1 MKLSRSN
8 LRRLIKEEVSKV
20 INESAEEMPYR
31 ARVILGL
38 VPGVDVPMLDTVF
51 DPFGERWAAQFM
63 DDDPDHKTL
72 YFALQDLSDIVAKG
86 YENNTGQ
93 IMLKPGPFRGGERL
107 PYLLERFAVA
117 KSIVMSG
124 TRSKE
129 LEKKLKS
136 VGAQMGSSVSSKT
149 FAVITADLESTSSK
163 VNDAKKLEIPLFTP
177 DTFEKKY
184 FA

>member
-1 MKLSRSN
+1 MVIFVVTSKKVELILEEYPDILTTNESLEQRKKKLSQVKSMASKTAN
-8 LRRLIKEEVSKV
+8 HFVDNIPNFLGFLEETGLQNKVKQTVVQKEV
-20 INESAEEMPYR
+20 N
-31 ARVILGL
+31 
-38 VPGVDVPMLDTVF
+38 VDHPL
-51 DPFGERWAAQFM
+51 
-63 DDDPDHKTL
+63 HK
-72 YFALQDLSDIVAKG
+72 
-86 YENNTGQ
+86 
-93 IMLKPGPFRGGERL
+93 
-107 PYLLERFAVA
+107 

-163 VNDAKKLEIPLFTP
+163 VSDAKKLKIPLFTP